1 MSKAEQLDQQD
12 IDAVFEKE
20 REGGHPLGHR
30 AVRQVLEV
38 TEVVQQGFDG
48 TVNGD

>member
-1 MSKAEQLDQQD
+1 MGRTERLEQED
-12 IDAVFEKE
+12 IEAVFEQE

-38 TEVVQQGFDG
+38 TPLAQQDFEGR
-48 TVNGD
+48 TNG